1 MVFMYSE
8 PLVFKEVQGKK
19 TEYLKSKLQELEFKK
34 EYDMIK
40 QTI

>member
-8 PLVFKEVQGKK
+8 PLVFKDVQGKNTK
-19 TEYLKSKLQELEFKK
+19 YFKSKLQELEFKK

>member
-19 TEYLKSKLQELEFKK
+19 TEYKKSKLQELDFKK
-34 EYDMIK
+34 EYIMIK
-40 QTI
+40 QII